1 MPPELGNIATGDC
14 DTLPATL
21 AYVPNALP
29 VTLCACTAPARRVSA
44 TRNLR
49 VMVVLLERSVIAG
62 QAMLLD
68 VATRQNAVPCVHVS
82 DRDLDVVVSDARLGD
97 IARVIHFERHIFERA
112 VVARVEPA
120 QTAEPTAPRIARSLV
135 GRGREERHLA
145 VEREAAPEFV
155 RVVLVP
161 LDVAA
166 AVGRR
171 ACTGRPRLEPER
183 GEVMRLDR
191 KSTRLNSSHVKISY
205 AVFCL
210 KKKKKKANKELKR

>member
-1 MPPELGNIATGDC
+1 MPPELGNVATGDC
-14 DTLPATL
+14 DTLPARLT
-21 AYVPNALP
+21 YVPNALP

-49 VMVVLLERSVIAG
+49 VMVVLLESSVI
-62 QAMLLD
+62 
-68 VATRQNAVPCVHVS
+68 
-82 DRDLDVVVSDARLGD
+82 
-97 IARVIHFERHIFERA
+97 
-112 VVARVEPA
+112 ARVEPA
-120 QTAEPTAPRIARSLV
+120 QTAEPTAPRITRRLV

-171 ACTGRPRLEPER
+171 A
-183 GEVMRLDR
+183 
-191 KSTRLNSSHVKISY
+191 
-205 AVFCL
+205 
-210 KKKKKKANKELKR
+210 